1 VSDLPIY
8 VSSSLALNFP
18 RQRDI
23 RRSANEFEDILE
35 QEYNQPQTISVS
47 DDLDPAIPRLVFISQ
62 DGLGQIVISQINIT
76 LSINYPSECQTDRTE
91 AESHLLSKSHKL
103 CELIK
108 ILEEV
113 ELCYWGLTSVIRL
126 GRDLDNSNIISQM
139 EKLLQQVDNPT
150 EINDISVK
158 ITRVVSEFFF
168 SNVTW
173 KNYRLWQNTDSD
185 PPRLSNAEADESGI
199 EILVDFNDRYK
210 FNEDP
215 EYFSKPDVVEKIIE
229 KSFDEIDRS
238 IEKIRG
244 L

>member
-1 VSDLPIY
+1 MSDLPIY

-18 RQRDI
+18 RQKDI
-23 RRSANEFEDILE
+23 RRKSNKFEDILE
-35 QEYNQPQTISVS
+35 QEYSQPQAISVP
-47 DDLDPAIPRLVFISQ
+47 DDFDPAVPRLVFISQ

-91 AESHLLSKSHKL
+91 AKNHLLSKSHKL
-103 CELIK
+103 CELIE

-113 ELCYWGLTSVIRL
+113 KLCYWGLTSVIRL

-139 EKLLQQVDNPT
+139 GRLLQPVDNST

-158 ITRVVSEFFF
+158 ITRVVSEYFF

-173 KNYRLWQNTDSD
+173 KNYRLWPNTDSG
-185 PPRLSNAEADESGI
+185 PQRLSNAEADESGI

-215 EYFSKPDVVEKIIE
+215 EHFSKPDVVEKIIE
-229 KSFDEIDRS
+229 NSFNEIDRS